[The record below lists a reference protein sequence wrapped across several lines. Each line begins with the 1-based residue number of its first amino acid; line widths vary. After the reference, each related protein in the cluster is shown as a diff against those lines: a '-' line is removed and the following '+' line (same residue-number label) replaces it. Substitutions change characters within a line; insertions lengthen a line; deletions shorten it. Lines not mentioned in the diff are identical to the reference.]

1 MKNISNEELKKEI
14 ELLKLEVEVLKNTI
28 TTILCENKS
37 NISIPKNGIELNN
50 TIADFNKDNIS
61 KFSQKCNEIKIE
73 VDSNT
78 VAKAM
83 INTIKTG
90 KVGK

>member
-14 ELLKLEVEVLKNTI
+14 ELLKLEVNALNAKV
-28 TTILCENKS
+28 TTILSENKS

-78 VAKAM
+78 LAKAM